1 MLPFFPVLNFYQ
13 SCKTTMG
20 KIIIVLAL
28 IKAVAT
34 TKKPDHLKGPL
45 LQQDE
50 LIILLNYTLE

>member
-1 MLPFFPVLNFYQ
+1 MLPFSPVLSFYQ
-13 SCKTTMG
+13 SSKTTMG

-50 LIILLNYTLE
+50 LIILLN